1 MDMIKF
7 KHRLRSGKN
16 YDKWRKNKVFKR
28 KNGFTQKDIA
38 TRLGV
43 EPAVISKYELDMREP
58 NIEVIKKLPQ
68 FLMFQYIIYLE
79 EQ

>member
-7 KHRLRSGKN
+7 KHRLRSRKN

>member
-7 KHRLRSGKN
+7 KHKLRRRKN
-16 YDKWRKNKVFKR
+16 YDKWRKNKIFKR

-43 EPAVISKYELDMREP
+43 EPATISKYELDKREP
-58 NIEVIKKLPQ
+58 DIAFCKLLKL
-68 FLMFQYIIYLE
+68 FSDILSLSYF
-79 EQ
+79 